1 MEPWVQTCRREL
13 LDPTLIWNQR
23 HLLYALREFE
33 TFYNEHRPH
42 QGIATARPLKS
53 LPSPITE
60 LDEIAQLNIRRSK
73 RLCGILKE
81 YRHAA

>member
-33 TFYNEHRPH
+33 TFYNEHRPP
-42 QGIATARPLKS
+42 QGIATAR
-53 LPSPITE
+53 
-60 LDEIAQLNIRRSK
+60 
-73 RLCGILKE
+73 
-81 YRHAA
+81 